1 MNHLSKERS
10 PYLLLH
16 ANNPVDWYPWG
27 KEALHKAKAEN
38 KPILLSIGYAA
49 CHWCHV
55 MMHESFEDNETADLM
70 NQWFINIKVDR
81 EERPDLDKIYQLAHQ
96 LLTGQPGGWPLTV
109 FLSAETEQPFFSG
122 TYFPKV
128 QSFGRPAFKTLL
140 SQVAH
145 FYYQRKDAIEQL
157 SLSLNQAFQQI
168 NVELPPDTI
177 DHQPLQ
183 EARIASEKNFDA
195 IHGGFGHEPKFPMTL
210 QLENLLQYFVD
221 SQQQD
226 KEMLQMVDHSLT
238 RMAQGGFYDQ
248 IGGGFFRYCVD
259 AHWFIPHFEKM
270 LYDNAQLLTLFAQ
283 SYLLTKNAFYKHIV
297 LATYQ
302 WLLREMHDPNHGFYS
317 SLNADSAGVE
327 GKFYVWDRQE
337 IAKALTAHEYYVAE
351 TVWGL
356 KQPPNFEGS
365 WHLHRVENA
374 DPADQ
379 DVLQQAIHKLLDV
392 RELRVHPSRDTK
404 ILTAWN
410 ALLIKA
416 LYTAGKIFTHSEMIL
431 QANQS
436 LDFIKNNLWSE
447 TQLLAAFKDGQ
458 GYLSAYLDDYAFLI
472 EAVLCGLQNQWDD
485 NIFSWLLALAT
496 QLQEKFYDREN
507 GGFFYTPHEH
517 EPLIYRPKTFYDEA
531 LPSGNGVAALCFGRL
546 GHLLGKTEYLEI
558 TEKTLKSAWS
568 VLSKQPSHCSTVLFA
583 LREYLNPPTVIILR
597 GESKYFIEW
606 QKIFFQYYLPHH
618 LCFALPSEAQLPEV
632 LQKPIPEK
640 GIAAYIC
647 QAQTCQNVISNL
659 ADFEKYLGKLV

>member
-1 MNHLSKERS
+1 MNHLSRERS

-27 KEALHKAKAEN
+27 QEALRKAKTEN

-55 MMHESFEDNETADLM
+55 MMHESFEDNETAELM

-109 FLSAETEQPFFSG
+109 FLSPDTEQPFFSG

-128 QSFGRPAFKTLL
+128 QSFGRPAFKSLL

-145 FYYQRKDAIEQL
+145 FYYQRKDAIEKLSQ
-157 SLSLNQAFQQI
+157 SLSQAFEQI
-168 NVELPPDTI
+168 SAELSSVSL

-183 EARIASEKNFDA
+183 EARVVLEKNFDSV
-195 IHGGFGHEPKFPMTL
+195 HGGFGHEPKFPMTL

-221 SQQQD
+221 SRRQD
-226 KEMLQMVDHSLT
+226 KEMLRMVDHSLT
-238 RMAQGGFYDQ
+238 RMAQGGFCDQ

-259 AHWFIPHFEKM
+259 AHWLIPHFEKM

-283 SYLLTKNAFYKHIV
+283 SSLLTKDTIYPQVIFTI
-297 LATYQ
+297 YQ
-302 WLLREMHDPNHGFYS
+302 WLLREMHEVNHGFYS
-317 SLNADSAGVE
+317 SLNADSEGIE

-337 IAKALTAHEYYVAE
+337 IAKILTAHEYYVAE
-351 TVWGL
+351 MVWGL
-356 KQPPNFEGS
+356 KQPPNFEGN
-365 WHLHRVENA
+365 WHLHWVEKP
-374 DPADQ
+374 DPLDQ
-379 DVLQQAIHKLLDV
+379 DVLQQVINKLLGV

-416 LYTAGKIFTHSEMIL
+416 LYVAGQIVNQPEMIS
-431 QANQS
+431 QAKQS
-436 LDFIKNNLWSE
+436 LAFIKNNLWSE
-447 TQLLAAFKDGQ
+447 TELLAAFKDGQ
-458 GYLSAYLDDYAFLI
+458 GYLPGYLDDYAFLL
-472 EAVLCGLQNQWDD
+472 EALMYGLQNQWDE
-485 NIFSWLLALAT
+485 NLFNWMLALAK
-496 QLQEKFYDREN
+496 QLQEKFYDVEK

-531 LPSGNGVAALCFGRL
+531 LPSGNGVAALCFGRMGHFL
-546 GHLLGKTEYLEI
+546 GIASYLEI
-558 TEKTLKSAWS
+558 SEKTLKSAWAT
-568 VLSKQPSHCSTVLFA
+568 LTKQPSHCSTLLFA
-583 LREYLNPPTVIILR
+583 LREYLHPPTIIILR
-597 GESKYFIEW
+597 GESKYFSEW
-606 QKIFFQYYLPHH
+606 QNIFFQHYLPHH
-618 LCFALPSEAQLPEV
+618 LCFALPTDTQLPEV
-632 LQKPIPEK
+632 LQKPVPEK
-640 GIAAYIC
+640 GVAAYIC
-647 QAQTCQNVISNL
+647 QGQTCQQVIANL
-659 ADFEKYLGKLV
+659 SEFAQYFQ